1 MKFCISTT
9 EALGL
14 REQLNQILALSEP
27 VGDIE
32 LSFDNRGKV
41 VVAGARDVD
50 ADTLIDAVADAHARA
65 QEVVRVLEELL
76 GRGRS

>member
-1 MKFCISTT
+1 
-9 EALGL
+9 
-14 REQLNQILALSEP
+14 
-27 VGDIE
+27 
-32 LSFDNRGKV
+32 V